1 MIQSLAL
8 HLAARFR
15 HYHNLVR
22 LSSSSSASTLHHAT
36 PSPFSSEPV
45 HITQNCVRYWESH
58 KTCYCLDAIVR
69 NVTLRVWLSR
79 GSPRKSKLCCYLLI
93 LDVILLPSHTLTLSF
108 NAQFD
113 LKEWKNACLSV
124 ETGGCSGFQY
134 VFNLD
139 DRINSDD
146 KVFEKGVKLVVDN
159 ISYDFVKGATVDYV
173 EELIRSAFVVTENLS
188 AVGGCSCKSSFMV
201 KQ

>member
-22 LSSSSSASTLHHAT
+22 LSSSSSSASTLHHAT

-45 HITQNCVRYWESH
+45 HITQNCVR
-58 KTCYCLDAIVR
+58 
-69 NVTLRVWLSR
+69 
-79 GSPRKSKLCCYLLI
+79 
-93 LDVILLPSHTLTLSF
+93 
-108 NAQFD
+108 
-113 LKEWKNACLSV
+113 
-124 ETGGCSGFQY
+124 Y

-173 EELIRSAFVVTENLS
+173 EELIRSAFVDFIIVVTTREE
-188 AVGGCSCKSSFMV
+188 SFFVHVWELMAFEE
-201 KQ
+201 

>member
-1 MIQSLAL
+1 MIRSLAL

-15 HYHNLVR
+15 HNHNLVR
-22 LSSSSSASTLHHAT
+22 LSSSSSAASASTLHHAT
-36 PSPFSSEPV
+36 PSPSSSEPV
-45 HITQNCVRYWESH
+45 HITQNCVLRMKELEGSESSTDG
-58 KTCYCLDAIVR
+58 KM
-69 NVTLRVWLSR
+69 LR
-79 GSPRKSKLCCYLLI
+79 
-93 LDVILLPSHTLTLSF
+93 
-108 NAQFD
+108 
-113 LKEWKNACLSV
+113 LSV

-139 DRINSDD
+139 NRINSDD
-146 KVFEKGVKLVVDN
+146 KVFEREGVKLVVDN

-173 EELIRSAFVVTENLS
+173 EELIRSAFVVTENPS